1 MPPSRPARA
10 HPSTDGL
17 GVAWAAQDTC
27 GGTLSPGEQVTDVG
41 VKVASPRIVSQSNDF
56 ERCHFVQDSKRHCRE
71 AVSMQVEVS

>member
-56 ERCHFVQDSKRHCRE
+56 E
-71 AVSMQVEVS
+71 